1 MMLDLEGKFLVSK
14 PTMRDARFR
23 ESVIL
28 ILEHSRS
35 HSMGLII
42 NKPVHTP
49 TPTELGKDFGI
60 KSIKRQPNQY
70 VFYGG
75 PVGLNK
81 VIVLHT
87 PDWSAGSTT
96 HKFND
101 EVWATNSKECLVA
114 CMEHGATGP
123 SNFLMT
129 IGQCQWSAGQ
139 LEAEIL
145 SRNGRLTTDAWLSTH
160 LDPNTV
166 FGMKYRNRWKKTVN
180 KIAKEQFNR
189 TFNHAVQTQ

>member
-1 MMLDLEGKFLVSK
+1 
-14 PTMRDARFR
+14 
-23 ESVIL
+23 
-28 ILEHSRS
+28 
-35 HSMGLII
+35 
-42 NKPVHTP
+42 
-49 TPTELGKDFGI
+49 
-60 KSIKRQPNQY
+60 
-70 VFYGG
+70 
-75 PVGLNK
+75 
-81 VIVLHT
+81 
-87 PDWSAGSTT
+87 
-96 HKFND
+96 
-101 EVWATNSKECLVA
+101 
-114 CMEHGATGP
+114 MEHGATGP
-123 SNFLMT
+123 SNFLLT

>member
-1 MMLDLEGKFLVSK
+1 MLDLEGKFLVSK
-14 PTMRDARFR
+14 PTMRDARVR
-23 ESVIL
+23 ETVIL
-28 ILEHSRS
+28 IIEHSRS

-49 TPTELGKDFGI
+49 TPAELGKDFGI
-60 KSIKRQPNQY
+60 TAIKRQPNQY

-87 PDWSAGSTT
+87 PDWSAGAST

-101 EVWATNSKECLVA
+101 EVWATNSKECLIA
-114 CMEHGATGP
+114 CMKHGAPGP
-123 SNFLMT
+123 SNFFLT
-129 IGQCQWSAGQ
+129 IGQCQWSSGQ

-145 SRNGRLTTDAWLSTH
+145 SRNGRLSTDAWLSTNC
-160 LDPNTV
+160 DANTV

-180 KIAKEQFNR
+180 KIAQEQFNR

>member
-1 MMLDLEGKFLVSK
+1 MLDLEGKFLVSK
-14 PTMRDARFR
+14 PTLRDARFR
-23 ESVIL
+23 ETVIL
-28 ILEHSRS
+28 IIEHSRS

-49 TPTELGKDFGI
+49 TPAELGKDFGI
-60 KSIKRQPNQY
+60 TAIKRQPNQY

-87 PDWSAGSTT
+87 PDWSAGAST

-101 EVWATNSKECLVA
+101 EVWATNSKECLIA
-114 CMEHGATGP
+114 CMKHGAPGP
-123 SNFLMT
+123 SNFFLT
-129 IGQCQWSAGQ
+129 IGQCQWSSGQ

-145 SRNGRLTTDAWLSTH
+145 SRNGRLSTDAWLSTNCNA
-160 LDPNTV
+160 NTV

-180 KIAKEQFNR
+180 KIAQEQFNR